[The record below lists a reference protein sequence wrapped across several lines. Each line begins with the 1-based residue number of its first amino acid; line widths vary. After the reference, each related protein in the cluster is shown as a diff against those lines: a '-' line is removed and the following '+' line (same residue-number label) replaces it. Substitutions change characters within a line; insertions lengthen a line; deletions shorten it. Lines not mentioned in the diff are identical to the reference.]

1 MHTNPRPKSVA
12 PFFGALALLSPAAF
26 AQQDKPEPDPL
37 QQKDKPEADP
47 LQQKLD
53 ALLKARDADLE
64 DMRSRLELLED
75 ELAKVKGAASRPPTQ
90 SLGAFNPS
98 ITAFGNF
105 LARSDD
111 RTVHKNDD
119 PTQPEIGDRMA
130 LREAEFDFRAP
141 IDPWADGVLIL
152 SLSEDLPDQYSADI
166 EEGYVVLKKLPF
178 LDSAPGG
185 LKLQIGRF
193 RPEFGRLNTIH
204 LHDLPQSTY
213 PRALQN
219 VLGEDGLAADGVS
232 GRFFLPKP
240 GPNDS
245 LEGTLALLDGGNA
258 PVAGTQ
264 ISSDLA
270 ALAHVSWYHDY
281 TDGRDL
287 ELGVSDWTSGAQH
300 QLLGVDWTYRWKP
313 YVAGE
318 WKSFLVGGEY
328 YYSDTQ
334 DTTLASHTNGVDV
347 WAQHQLDQNLYVGV
361 RFDWLEELEQ
371 GGAETRT
378 YGAFVTYYT
387 TEFLRFRIGGEHTSS
402 AVASLDSLDSMFLE
416 INFIYGS
423 HPAEPYW
430 VNR

>member
-1 MHTNPRPKSVA
+1 MLTDSRYRSVV
-12 PFFGALALLSPAAF
+12 PFVLTLPLLSVAAF
-26 AQQDKPEPDPL
+26 AQQEKPDTDAL
-37 QQKDKPEADP
+37 QKR
-47 LQQKLD
+47 LD
-53 ALLKARDADLE
+53 ALQKSHDADLE
-64 DMRSRLELLED
+64 DLRSRIELLED
-75 ELAKVKGAASRPPTQ
+75 ELAKVKSAASRPPTQ
-90 SLGAFNPS
+90 SLGAFNPA

-111 RTVHKNDD
+111 RAVHKDDD

-130 LREAEFDFRAP
+130 LREAELDFRAP

-152 SLSEDLPDQYSADI
+152 SLSEDLPDQYSASV
-166 EEGYVVLKKLPF
+166 EEGYVMLKKLPF
-178 LDSAPGG
+178 SDSAPAG
-185 LKLQIGRF
+185 LKLEIGRF
-193 RPEFGRLNTIH
+193 RPAFGRLNTIH

-219 VLGEDGLAADGVS
+219 VLGQDGLVASGIS

-258 PVAGTQ
+258 PIAGNQ
-264 ISSDLA
+264 QSSDVA
-270 ALAHVSWYHDY
+270 ALAHISWYHDY

-287 ELGVSDWTSGAQH
+287 ELGASDWTSDAQH
-300 QLLGVDWTYRWKP
+300 QLLGLDWTYRWKP
-313 YVAGE
+313 FVAGE

-328 YYSDTQ
+328 FYAGAD
-334 DTTLASHTNGVDV
+334 DPTLAGHANGTDI
-347 WAQHQLDQNLYVGV
+347 WAQYQLDQNLYVGV

-371 GGAETRT
+371 QDAQTRT

-387 TEFLRFRIGGEHTSS
+387 TEFLRFRVGAEHTSS
-402 AVASLDSLDSMFLE
+402 GVATIDNLDSLFLE

-423 HPAEPYW
+423 HPTEPYW